1 MDLTY
6 MKISNNIKI
15 VNTGNDFK
23 FEYYEKCDMN
33 DTSLGSHYGLVDSC
47 KPNKINIDNKLCNS
61 LFNNNTKRKTLVDT
75 GIKED
80 QDNLI
85 INNKNNNSVL
95 NFKLN

>member
-1 MDLTY
+1 MDSID

-47 KPNKINIDNKLCNS
+47 KPNEINIDNKLCNS